1 MFKKVGALVMAL
13 AIVISSIPVYGT
25 NTAEAASKNEGTAEL
40 RIYSTSDLHGQS
52 VTYSYDTASDHKNG
66 SLAQIAGVIKDDKE
80 DIEHGTS
87 MLVDCGDVIFG
98 LGAKATMSEQVST
111 DKQYMYELMESMN
124 YDAIT
129 LGNHD
134 FDYGYDYEKSILDS
148 SGLADKVVLSN
159 VYDAKTGK
167 YPWATRKMIKKT
179 VVTSKNKKKTIKIGV
194 TGATI
199 PQLSTFAPWKG
210 ILATKNIVDAIQDQA
225 ELLDEE
231 GADIIVVLAH
241 SGIGEYD
248 QEDYSVENVGYLLTE
263 IAPIDVICLGHTHV
277 NFPSIDSSV
286 DQVYEYPGVNVDN
299 GLINGKVVVQEA
311 DHGQALGI
319 SKLKLKFVNGKVQIV
334 NKKAEVRKITAED
347 EEDESI
353 VRKNEPFD
361 KIFRNMYE
369 KVEVDNGVTY
379 DNYFG
384 MLEDN
389 PLIQLV
395 NDAKIAHG
403 QKVVAQEVP
412 EFSNCP
418 IIASTAYNAAGTQS
432 AYDYVKV
439 NGTITLRDVLN
450 LQMYAQ
456 EYSKFYYVTG
466 AQLREM
472 LEWQASAY
480 EVPELAS
487 QTEWKDSNYNTFAAE
502 GLCPILDPEWENWD
516 GLYIFD
522 GIEYEIDP
530 TNLPRYNREGELMD
544 ENAHRITKLTCNG
557 VSVNDNQKFVWVNRN
572 LTKKAWPMIYESVKK
587 QLLVKKTEQ
596 LTNVLAEYIEE
607 QQSISDFRI
616 GCDDNWKV
624 AFPTAENYVIK
635 SSEESIGVAINK
647 PWYLEVLDQKDGYA
661 YYRAKLDTTSYDNS
675 GPFLSISELETGTS
689 GEPVTI
695 AVQTSD
701 RSGIS
706 EISYLSGV
714 HYSDDGEWNRSSK
727 VTGGSFK
734 AISNGVYSVKSTD
747 SRGNSTVKFIKIDNI
762 NTELAT
768 TPKVDTVKN
777 TKKYVTGKGSV
788 GATVYV
794 KTKTGV
800 YHTEVGSNK
809 KFSCQVE
816 GLLADKEVKIWQVD
830 SKGRTSEEV
839 TVTVKRTGANKPIV
853 DNITNKKKYI
863 TGKLN
868 DSSYCRVLAVRGDK
882 VYIPKGQKSKYK
894 ESNLYK
900 KKFKKKQIVET
911 AYSYD
916 EDTKK
921 FSLRVPNIYADQSF
935 KVYSYDLISRAS
947 LVTKDKADDVAPNQP
962 VLEDTIA
969 QEGVVY
975 GHVPEPKEGKT
986 YTINVETEGV
996 EYTGTADENGY
1007 FSVVTT
1013 CVEID
1018 EDVSV
1023 TACDT
1028 DDYGQERESL
1038 ARDVKAESCF
1048 DVFGKEGSTSAYL
1061 EYLDNKSESLLGFA
1075 EPGNPEEEYTSLIID
1090 NRKINFETNEEGDF
1104 EYVFEKKKA
1113 AGTKIGLLIR
1123 YHDGSVKAYAETKVD
1138 LAIPDAPEFFMDEK
1152 ITEDTKR
1159 IKIGGVDDAN
1169 AVLLVGRYTYK
1180 PIKKKKVEKDG
1191 EDYYYY
1197 IFKPDILRKG
1207 AKVRAYLKNA
1217 SGSSKKTQ
1225 YGFVKKGK
1233 KKDKKNKKNKK
1244 NKKDE

>member
-1 MFKKVGALVMAL
+1 MFKKVRALML
-13 AIVISSIPVYGT
+13 AVAVVISSIPVYGT
-25 NTAEAASKNEGTAEL
+25 IGVEAASKNEGTAEL

-52 VTYSYDTASDHKNG
+52 IAYSYDTATEHKNG
-66 SLAQIAGVIKDDKE
+66 SLAQIATVIKDDKE

-98 LGAKATMSEQVST
+98 LGAKATMDERVST
-111 DKQYMYELMESMN
+111 DKQYMYELMESMD

-134 FDYGYDYEKSILDS
+134 FDYGYDYEKRILDS

-167 YPWATRKMIKKT
+167 YPWATRKMITKT

-210 ILATKNIVDAIQDQA
+210 ILATKNIVDAIQDQV

-277 NFPSIDSSV
+277 NFPSFDLAV
-286 DQVYEYPGVNVDN
+286 DKVYEYPGVNADT

-319 SKLKLKFVNGKVQIV
+319 SKLKLKFVNGKVEIV
-334 NKKAEVRKITAED
+334 NKKATVRTITQSD

-353 VRKNEPFD
+353 VNQNAPFD
-361 KIFRNMYE
+361 KIFREMFK
-369 KVEVDNGVTY
+369 KVEVNNGVTY

-403 QKVVAQEVP
+403 QKIIAQEAPDYVD
-412 EFSNCP
+412 CP
-418 IIASTAYNAAGTQS
+418 IIASTAYNATGSQS
-432 AYDYVKV
+432 SEDYVRV
-439 NGTITLRDVLN
+439 NGSITLSDILN

-466 AQLREM
+466 AQLKEM

-480 EVPELAS
+480 MVPELAS
-487 QTEWKDSNYNTFAAE
+487 QTEWKDGNYNTFAAQ

-516 GLYIFD
+516 GLYVFD

-530 TNLPRYNREGELMD
+530 TIAPRYNKAGELMD
-544 ENAHRITKLTCNG
+544 DEAHRITKLTCNG
-557 VSVNDNQKFVWVNRN
+557 IPVSDGQKFVWVNRN
-572 LTKKAWPMIYESVKK
+572 IAKKSWPMIYGSVKK
-587 QLLVKKTEQ
+587 QLLVKKTEL
-596 LTNVLAEYIEE
+596 LTNVLAEYIDE
-607 QQSISDFRI
+607 QQKISDFKI
-616 GCDDNWKV
+616 SCDNNWHV
-624 AFPTAENYVIK
+624 AFPAADNYVIK
-635 SSEESIGVAINK
+635 SSDASISGAVNK
-647 PWYLEVLDQKDGYA
+647 PWYSEVLKQENGYA
-661 YYRAKLDTTSYDNS
+661 YYRAKFFGTVSDNS
-675 GPFLSISELETGTS
+675 GPLLSISELETGIS
-689 GEPVTI
+689 GDPVTI
-695 AVQTSD
+695 AVQSSD
-701 RSGIS
+701 ISGIS
-706 EISYLSGV
+706 EIKYLIGLHYLDDSEWSSGT
-714 HYSDDGEWNRSSK
+714 K
-727 VTGGSFK
+727 VKNGGFK
-734 AISNGVYSVKSTD
+734 ALTNGVYSVKATD
-747 SRGNSTVKFIKIDNI
+747 NRGNATVKFISVDNI
-762 NTELAT
+762 NASVAS

-777 TKKYVTGKGSV
+777 TKKYVTGKGSA
-788 GATVYV
+788 GATIYV

-809 KFSCQVE
+809 KYSCRAD
-816 GLLADKEVKIWQVD
+816 GLLADKEITVWQVD

-839 TVTVKRTGANKPIV
+839 KVKVTRTGANKPIV

-868 DSSYCRVLAVRGDK
+868 DSSYCRVLAVRGDN

-894 ESNLYK
+894 ASSLYK
-900 KKFKKKQIVET
+900 KKFKKKHIVET

-935 KVYSYDLISRAS
+935 MVYSYDWISRAS

-975 GHVPEPKEGKT
+975 GHIPAAKSDRT
-986 YTINVETEGV
+986 YTINVMAEGE
-996 EYTGTADENGY
+996 EYTGTADADGY
-1007 FSVVTT
+1007 FSIVTS
-1013 CVEID
+1013 CID
-1018 EDVSV
+1018 VNEEVSV
-1023 TACDT
+1023 TASDIDET
-1028 DDYGQERESL
+1028 GEERESMS
-1038 ARDVKAESCF
+1038 RDVKALSCF
-1048 DVFGKEGSTSAYL
+1048 DVFEKENTSCAYL
-1061 EYLDNKSESLLGFA
+1061 DYLDNKSESLQGYV

-1090 NRKINFETNEEGDF
+1090 SRKINFETNEEGDF
-1104 EYVFEKKKA
+1104 EYIFEKKKA
-1113 AGTKIGLLIR
+1113 AGTKIGLMIR
-1123 YHDGSVKAYAETKVD
+1123 YRDGSLKAYTETKVD
-1138 LAIPDAPEFFMDEK
+1138 LAIPDAPEFYVDGD

-1159 IKIGGVDDAN
+1159 IKIGGVDDAK
-1169 AVLLVGRYTYK
+1169 AILLVGSKTYK
-1180 PIKKKKVEKDG
+1180 PVKKRKVKKDG

-1197 IFKPDILRKG
+1197 IFKPQKLKRK

-1217 SGSSKKTQ
+1217 SGSSEKTV
-1225 YGFVKKGK
+1225 YGKVKKGK
-1233 KKDKKNKKNKK
+1233 KKNKKK
-1244 NKKDE
+1244 